1 MKKITYLLL
10 FFFAFFQFNLN
21 AQAITK
27 PEELVEKTKKVI
39 IIYGSPDCHYCTDA
53 KNILFEN
60 KIDFIFYDIDTDK
73 IALNEMLAKLRKANI
88 STNNLGIPVI
98 DKSGEIFS
106 NNTTFDDF
114 LKKLIQ

>member
-27 PEELVEKTKKVI
+27 PEKLVEKTKKVI
-39 IIYGSPDCHYCTDA
+39 IIYGSPDCHYCTNA

-114 LKKLIQ
+114 IKKLIQ